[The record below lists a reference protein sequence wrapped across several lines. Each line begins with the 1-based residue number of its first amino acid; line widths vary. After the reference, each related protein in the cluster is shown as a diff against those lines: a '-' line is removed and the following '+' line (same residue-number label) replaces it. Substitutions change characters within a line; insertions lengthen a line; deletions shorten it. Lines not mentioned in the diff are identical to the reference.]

1 MAHLCQLLLK
11 YEPDQQMT
19 RNCTWTVSNLCR
31 GKPRAKSEVLMIAV
45 EPLGQTLIKNTDHD
59 ILVDCCW
66 AMSYIIDGSKDVI
79 QNFMIPQLLTRLIQ
93 LVNHQSL
100 SI

>member
-1 MAHLCQLLLK
+1 
-11 YEPDQQMT
+11 MT

-31 GKPRAKSEVLMIAV
+31 GKPRARSEVLLLAV
-45 EPLGQTLIKNTDHD
+45 EPLGQALIRNTQED

-66 AMSYIIDGSKDVI
+66 ALSYIIDGSKDLI
-79 QNFMIPQLLTRLIQ
+79 QAFMNAPLLTRLIEMA
-93 LVNHQSL
+93 NHSSL

>member
-1 MAHLCQLLLK
+1 
-11 YEPDQQMT
+11 MT
-19 RNCTWTVSNLCR
+19 RNCTWTLSNLCR
-31 GKPRAKSEVLMIAV
+31 GKPRAKLEILCQAI
-45 EPLGQTLIKNTDHD
+45 EPLAQTLIKNQNQD